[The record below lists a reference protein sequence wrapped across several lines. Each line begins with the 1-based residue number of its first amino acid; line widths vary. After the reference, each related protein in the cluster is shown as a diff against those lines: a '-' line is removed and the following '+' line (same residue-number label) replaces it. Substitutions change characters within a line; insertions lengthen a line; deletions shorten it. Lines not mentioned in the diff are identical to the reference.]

1 MTLDFR
7 TNRGEKIKKKNEKN
21 KIKENRKKIKEDR
34 ILLIP
39 FKLILER
46 MGKDIE
52 NFEKGNLNNL
62 FHTVQWCIDKDLVQQ
77 GMTILEEGITT
88 KLMEK
93 LELEEKFYDE
103 NERKK
108 ISDILRTFKEYN
120 KENIE
125 INSYCEEEIEK
136 IKNKLSK
143 IKNIEKLADIHSKI
157 KEGRNDINHSGFRKK
172 SPMKAEKFSKN
183 LEEVSSK
190 CFLYR

>member
-7 TNRGEKIKKKNEKN
+7 TNRGEKIIKSYEIN
-21 KIKENRKKIKEDR
+21 KIKENIKKIKEDR
-34 ILLIP
+34 NLLIP

-93 LELEEKFYDE
+93 LELEENFE
-103 NERKK
+103 NKLETNTMKLKHDPLYYLKRY
-108 ISDILRTFKEYN
+108 IFEHL
-120 KENIE
+120 ENI
-125 INSYCEEEIEK
+125 
-136 IKNKLSK
+136 
-143 IKNIEKLADIHSKI
+143 
-157 KEGRNDINHSGFRKK
+157 
-172 SPMKAEKFSKN
+172 
-183 LEEVSSK
+183 
-190 CFLYR
+190 